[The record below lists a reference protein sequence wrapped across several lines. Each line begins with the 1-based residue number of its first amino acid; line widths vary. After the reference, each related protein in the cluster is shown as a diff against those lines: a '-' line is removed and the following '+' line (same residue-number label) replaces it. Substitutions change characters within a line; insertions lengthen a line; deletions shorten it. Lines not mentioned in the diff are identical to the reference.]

1 MVADLHCLRFPIR
14 RACPASEDEDEDM
27 LPPATMKM
35 EAFVREDY
43 NEVATMAT
51 ALDASKAEDD
61 DKWT

>member
-1 MVADLHCLRFPIR
+1 
-14 RACPASEDEDEDM
+14 
-27 LPPATMKM
+27 MKM
-35 EAFVREDY
+35 EAFVPEDY